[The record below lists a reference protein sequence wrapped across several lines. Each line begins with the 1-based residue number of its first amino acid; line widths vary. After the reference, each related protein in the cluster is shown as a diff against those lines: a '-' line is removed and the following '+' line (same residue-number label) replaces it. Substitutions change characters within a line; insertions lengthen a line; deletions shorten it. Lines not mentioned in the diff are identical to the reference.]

1 VTATVPRP
9 TDSQLAISRPT
20 RLAPPEGGRGADTRE
35 RLLDAAE
42 QIFAERGFE
51 GASMRAVTQAAGV
64 SVSAANYHFG
74 SKEALLRETLLRRV
88 RPLNERRLA
97 RLDALEAEAG
107 GRPLE
112 LETIVE
118 AFLRPVFEEHAAS
131 IDATTRFRQVAARIY
146 SDPPD
151 VVAAM
156 KRELFGPIVTRF
168 VVALAA
174 ALPEKSR
181 EEIELGFQL
190 TVGVMVH
197 VISGHLVT
205 VATAEKDAC
214 ECWTSRLSNESV
226 LQQMITYV
234 AAGLRAGS
242 ASDGGER

>member
-1 VTATVPRP
+1 MPDLA
-9 TDSQLAISRPT
+9 DSPLDHPRPT
-20 RLAPPEGGRGADTRE
+20 RLASPEGGRGAETRE

-51 GASMRAVTQAAGV
+51 GASIRAVTQAAGA

-88 RPLNERRLA
+88 GPLNERRIA
-97 RLDALEAEAG
+97 RLDELEAEAN
-107 GRPLE
+107 GRPLQ

-131 IDATTRFRQVAARIY
+131 DDATARFRQVAARIY

-151 VVAAM
+151 VVAEM
-156 KRELFGPIVTRF
+156 KRELFGPTATRF
-168 VVALAA
+168 VAALAA

-181 EEIELGFQL
+181 AQVELGFQL
-190 TVGVMVH
+190 TIGVMVH

-205 VATAEKDAC
+205 VPGPEEGEC
-214 ECWTSRLSNESV
+214 ECWTARLSDESV
-226 LQQMITYV
+226 LQQMVAYV
-234 AAGLRAGS
+234 VAGLRAGS
-242 ASDGGER
+242 GSCESTK

>member
-1 VTATVPRP
+1 MPRRA
-9 TDSQLAISRPT
+9 DSQLAVSRPT

-42 QIFAERGFE
+42 RIFAERGFE
-51 GASMRAVTQAAGV
+51 GASMRAVTQAAGA

-88 RPLNERRLA
+88 GPLNERRLA
-97 RLDALEAEAG
+97 RLDALEENAG

-112 LETIVE
+112 LKTIIE

-131 IDATTRFRQVAARIY
+131 VDATNRFRQVAARIY
-146 SDPPD
+146 SDPPG
-151 VVAAM
+151 VVATL
-156 KRELFGPIVTRF
+156 KRDLFGPIVTRF
-168 VVALAA
+168 VDALSA
-174 ALPEKSR
+174 ALPEKTR

-205 VATAEKDAC
+205 TPLPDDGGC
-214 ECWTSRLSNESV
+214 ECWTSRLSDESV
-226 LQQMITYV
+226 LQQMIAYV
-234 AAGLRAGS
+234 VAGLRA
-242 ASDGGER
+242 ERIS

>member
-1 VTATVPRP
+1 
-9 TDSQLAISRPT
+9 
-20 RLAPPEGGRGADTRE
+20 
-35 RLLDAAE
+35 LLDAAE

-51 GASMRAVTQAAGV
+51 GASIRAVTQAAGA

-88 RPLNERRLA
+88 GPLNERRIA
-97 RLDALEAEAG
+97 RLDALEENAG
-107 GRPLE
+107 GRPVE
-112 LETIVE
+112 LETIIE

-131 IDATTRFRQVAARIY
+131 VDATNRFRQVAARIY

-151 VVAAM
+151 VVATM

-168 VVALAA
+168 VGAISA
-174 ALPEKSR
+174 ALPEKTL

-205 VATAEKDAC
+205 TPVSEDGGC
-214 ECWTSRLSNESV
+214 ECWTSRLSDEAV
-226 LQQMITYV
+226 LQQMIAYV
-234 AAGLRAGS
+234 VAGLRAKS
-242 ASDGGER
+242 PS

>member
-1 VTATVPRP
+1 MPTR
-9 TDSQLAISRPT
+9 TDSQIASSRPT

-51 GASMRAVTQAAGV
+51 GASIRAVTQAAGA

-88 RPLNERRLA
+88 GPLNERRIA
-97 RLDALEAEAG
+97 RLDALEENAG
-107 GRPLE
+107 GRPVE
-112 LETIVE
+112 LETIIE

-131 IDATTRFRQVAARIY
+131 VDATNRFRQVAARIY

-151 VVAAM
+151 VVATM

-168 VVALAA
+168 VGAISA
-174 ALPEKSR
+174 ALPEKTP

-205 VATAEKDAC
+205 TPVSEDGGC
-214 ECWTSRLSNESV
+214 ECWTSRLSDEAV
-226 LQQMITYV
+226 LQQMIAYV
-234 AAGLRAGS
+234 VAGLRAKS
-242 ASDGGER
+242 PS

>member
-1 VTATVPRP
+1 MPNSA
-9 TDSQLAISRPT
+9 DSQIADSRPT

-51 GASMRAVTQAAGV
+51 GASMRAVTQAAGA

-88 RPLNERRLA
+88 GPLNERRIA
-97 RLDALEAEAG
+97 RLDALEEAANG
-107 GRPLE
+107 HPLE

-131 IDATTRFRQVAARIY
+131 DDATARFRQVAARIY
-146 SDPPD
+146 SDPPG
-151 VVAAM
+151 VVSAM

-168 VVALAA
+168 VAALTA

-205 VATAEKDAC
+205 VPGQEEGECD
-214 ECWTSRLSNESV
+214 CWTARLSDESV
-226 LQQMITYV
+226 LQQMIAYV
-234 AAGLRAGS
+234 VAGLRAVSGS
-242 ASDGGER
+242 HGVAR

>member
-1 VTATVPRP
+1 VTATLPKPV
-9 TDSQLAISRPT
+9 DSQLADSRLT
-20 RLAPPEGGRGADTRE
+20 RLAPPERGRGADTRE

-51 GASMRAVTQAAGV
+51 GASIRAVTQAAGA

-88 RPLNERRLA
+88 GPLNERRLA
-97 RLDALEAEAG
+97 RLDALEENADDH
-107 GRPLE
+107 PLE
-112 LETIVE
+112 LETIIE

-131 IDATTRFRQVAARIY
+131 LDATNRFRQVAARIY
-146 SDPPD
+146 SDPPG
-151 VVAAM
+151 VVAAL
-156 KRELFGPIVTRF
+156 KRDLFGPIVTRF
-168 VVALAA
+168 VGAISA

-205 VATAEKDAC
+205 TPMSEEGGC
-214 ECWTSRLSNESV
+214 ECWTSRLSDESV
-226 LQQMITYV
+226 LQQMIAYV
-234 AAGLRAGS
+234 VAGLRA
-242 ASDGGER
+242 ERKS

>member
-1 VTATVPRP
+1 MPRSADP
-9 TDSQLAISRPT
+9 QLAHSRPA
-20 RLAPPEGGRGADTRE
+20 RIAPPEGGRGADTRE

-51 GASMRAVTQAAGV
+51 GASIRAVTQAAGA

-88 RPLNERRLA
+88 GPLNERRLA
-97 RLDALEAEAG
+97 RLDALEEAAK

-131 IDATTRFRQVAARIY
+131 DDATARFRQVAARIY
-146 SDPPD
+146 SDPPG
-151 VVAAM
+151 VVSAM
-156 KRELFGPIVTRF
+156 KRELFGPTVTRF
-168 VVALAA
+168 VAALAI

-205 VATAEKDAC
+205 VPGQEEGEC
-214 ECWTSRLSNESV
+214 ECWTARLSDESV
-226 LQQMITYV
+226 LQQMIAYV
-234 AAGLRAGS
+234 VAGLRAVSGS
-242 ASDGGER
+242 AGVAR

>member
-1 VTATVPRP
+1 MSSPN
-9 TDSQLAISRPT
+9 
-20 RLAPPEGGRGADTRE
+20 RLAPNEGGRGAETRE

-42 QIFAERGFE
+42 RIFAERGFE
-51 GASMRAVTQAAGV
+51 GASMRAVTQEAGA

-74 SKEALLRETLLRRV
+74 SKEALLRATLLRRV
-88 RPLNERRLA
+88 GPLNERRLA

-112 LETIVE
+112 LETILE

-131 IDATTRFRQVAARIY
+131 VDASARFRQVVARIY

-156 KRELFGPIVTRF
+156 KRELFGPILTRF
-168 VVALAA
+168 VGALAA

-181 EEIELGFQL
+181 GEIELGFQL
-190 TVGVMVH
+190 TVGAMVH

-205 VATAEKDAC
+205 APSSEDDGR
-214 ECWTSRLSNESV
+214 ECWASRLSDESV
-226 LQQMITYV
+226 LQQVISYV
-234 AAGLRAGS
+234 AAGLRARGVS
-242 ASDGGER
+242 RGAAS

>member
-1 VTATVPRP
+1 MPEAA
-9 TDSQLAISRPT
+9 DSSPALSRPA
-20 RLAPPEGGRGADTRE
+20 RAAPPEGGRGAETRE

-42 QIFAERGFE
+42 RIFAERGFE
-51 GASMRAVTQAAGV
+51 GASMRAVTQAAGA

-74 SKEALLRETLLRRV
+74 SKEELLRATLLRRV
-88 RPLNERRLA
+88 APLNERRLA

-112 LETIVE
+112 LETILE
-118 AFLRPVFEEHAAS
+118 TFLRPVFEEHAS
-131 IDATTRFRQVAARIY
+131 SVDATARFRQVAARIY

-156 KRELFGPIVTRF
+156 KRELFGPILTRF
-168 VVALAA
+168 VGALDA

-181 EEIELGFQL
+181 GEIELGFQL

-205 VATAEKDAC
+205 APISEDDGC
-214 ECWTSRLSNESV
+214 ECWTSRLSDESV
-226 LQQMITYV
+226 LQQLITYV

-242 ASDGGER
+242 VTNGVVS

>member
-1 VTATVPRP
+1 MPRP
-9 TDSQLAISRPT
+9 ADSQLAISRPT
-20 RLAPPEGGRGADTRE
+20 RLSPPEGGRGADTRE

-51 GASMRAVTQAAGV
+51 GASMRAVTQAAGA

-88 RPLNERRLA
+88 GPLNERRLA
-97 RLDALEAEAG
+97 RLDALEEKAG

-112 LETIVE
+112 IETIVE
-118 AFLRPVFEEHAAS
+118 AFLRPVFEEHVAS
-131 IDATTRFRQVAARIY
+131 VDATNRFRQVAARIY
-146 SDPPD
+146 SDPPG
-151 VVAAM
+151 VVATM

-168 VVALAA
+168 VGALSA

-205 VATAEKDAC
+205 TPSSEDGGC
-214 ECWTSRLSNESV
+214 ECWTSRLSDESV
-226 LQQMITYV
+226 LQQMIAYV
-234 AAGLRAGS
+234 VAGLRA
-242 ASDGGER
+242 ERKS

>member
-1 VTATVPRP
+1 VPTR
-9 TDSQLAISRPT
+9 TDSQIAISRPG

-51 GASMRAVTQAAGV
+51 GASIRAVTQAAGA

-88 RPLNERRLA
+88 GPLNERRIA
-97 RLDALEAEAG
+97 RLDALEENAG
-107 GRPLE
+107 GRPIE
-112 LETIVE
+112 LETIIE

-131 IDATTRFRQVAARIY
+131 VDATNRFRQVAARIY
-146 SDPPD
+146 SDPPG
-151 VVAAM
+151 VVATM

-168 VVALAA
+168 VGAISA
-174 ALPEKSR
+174 ALPEKTL

-205 VATAEKDAC
+205 TPVTDDGGC
-214 ECWTSRLSNESV
+214 ECWTSRLSDESV
-226 LQQMITYV
+226 LQQMIAYV
-234 AAGLRAGS
+234 VAGLRA
-242 ASDGGER
+242 ERPS

>member
-1 VTATVPRP
+1 
-9 TDSQLAISRPT
+9 
-20 RLAPPEGGRGADTRE
+20 
-35 RLLDAAE
+35 
-42 QIFAERGFE
+42 
-51 GASMRAVTQAAGV
+51 MRAVTQAAGA

-88 RPLNERRLA
+88 GPLNERRLA
-97 RLDALEAEAG
+97 RLDALEEAAK

-131 IDATTRFRQVAARIY
+131 DDATARFRQVAARIY

-151 VVAAM
+151 VVSAM

-168 VVALAA
+168 VAALAA
-174 ALPEKSR
+174 ALPQKSR

-205 VATAEKDAC
+205 VPGQEEGEC
-214 ECWTSRLSNESV
+214 ECWTARLSDESV
-226 LQQMITYV
+226 LRQMIAYV
-234 AAGLRAGS
+234 VAGLRAVSSTPGV
-242 ASDGGER
+242 AR

>member
-1 VTATVPRP
+1 VPNSA
-9 TDSQLAISRPT
+9 DSPLADSRPT

-51 GASMRAVTQAAGV
+51 GASMRAVTQAAGA

-88 RPLNERRLA
+88 GPLNERRLA
-97 RLDALEAEAG
+97 RLDALEEAAKG
-107 GRPLE
+107 CPLE

-131 IDATTRFRQVAARIY
+131 DDATARFRQVAARIY

-151 VVAAM
+151 VVSAM

-168 VVALAA
+168 VAALAA

-205 VATAEKDAC
+205 VPGQEEGEC
-214 ECWTSRLSNESV
+214 ECWTARLSDESV
-226 LQQMITYV
+226 LRQMIAYV
-234 AAGLRAGS
+234 VAGLRAVSSS
-242 ASDGGER
+242 AGVAR

>member
-1 VTATVPRP
+1 MPKSA
-9 TDSQLAISRPT
+9 DSSLAHSRPT
-20 RLAPPEGGRGADTRE
+20 RLAPPEGGRGAETRE

-42 QIFAERGFE
+42 RIFAERGFE
-51 GASMRAVTQAAGV
+51 GASIRAVTQAAGA

-74 SKEALLRETLLRRV
+74 SKEELLRATLLRRV
-88 RPLNERRLA
+88 GPLNERRLA

-112 LETIVE
+112 LETILGI
-118 AFLRPVFEEHAAS
+118 FLRPVFEEHAS
-131 IDATTRFRQVAARIY
+131 SVDATARFRQVAARIY

-156 KRELFGPIVTRF
+156 KRELFGPILTRF
-168 VVALAA
+168 VGAIAT

-197 VISGHLVT
+197 VISGHLVM
-205 VATAEKDAC
+205 APSSEDDGC
-214 ECWTSRLSNESV
+214 ECWTSRLSDESV
-226 LQQMITYV
+226 LQQLIAYA
-234 AAGLRAGS
+234 AAGLRARGVRNGVVS
-242 ASDGGER
+242 

>member
-1 VTATVPRP
+1 MPDFADPSLDHFR
-9 TDSQLAISRPT
+9 ST
-20 RLAPPEGGRGADTRE
+20 RVASPEGGRGAETRE

-51 GASMRAVTQAAGV
+51 GASIRAVTQAAGA

-88 RPLNERRLA
+88 GPLNERRLA
-97 RLDALEAEAG
+97 RLDALEADAN
-107 GRPLE
+107 GRPLK

-131 IDATTRFRQVAARIY
+131 DDATARFRQVAARIY

-151 VVAAM
+151 VVAEM
-156 KRELFGPIVTRF
+156 KRELFGPTATRF
-168 VVALAA
+168 VAALAA

-181 EEIELGFQL
+181 AEVELGFQL

-205 VATAEKDAC
+205 VPGPEEGEC
-214 ECWTSRLSNESV
+214 ECWTARLSDESV
-226 LQQMITYV
+226 LQQMVAYV
-234 AAGLRAGS
+234 VAGLRAGS
-242 ASDGGER
+242 ATCESTK

>member
-1 VTATVPRP
+1 MPNSA
-9 TDSQLAISRPT
+9 DSQIADSRPT

-51 GASMRAVTQAAGV
+51 GASMRAVTQAAGA

-88 RPLNERRLA
+88 GPLNERRIA
-97 RLDALEAEAG
+97 RLDALERDAN

-131 IDATTRFRQVAARIY
+131 DDATARFRQVAARIY
-146 SDPPD
+146 SDPPA
-151 VVAAM
+151 VVSAM

-168 VVALAA
+168 VAALAA

-205 VATAEKDAC
+205 VPGQEEGECD
-214 ECWTSRLSNESV
+214 CWTARLSDESV
-226 LQQMITYV
+226 LQQMIAYV
-234 AAGLRAGS
+234 VAGLRAVSGS
-242 ASDGGER
+242 RGVAR

>member
-1 VTATVPRP
+1 MAHSA
-9 TDSQLAISRPT
+9 DSQFADSRPA
-20 RLAPPEGGRGADTRE
+20 RPAPPEGGRGADTRE

-42 QIFAERGFE
+42 QIFAELGFE
-51 GASMRAVTQAAGV
+51 GASMRAVTQAAGA

-74 SKEALLRETLLRRV
+74 SKEALLHETLLRRV
-88 RPLNERRLA
+88 GPLNERRLA
-97 RLDALEAEAG
+97 RLDALEEAAK

-131 IDATTRFRQVAARIY
+131 DDATARFRQVAARIY
-146 SDPPD
+146 SDPPG
-151 VVAAM
+151 VVSAM
-156 KRELFGPIVTRF
+156 KRELFGPTVTRF
-168 VVALAA
+168 VAALAI

-205 VATAEKDAC
+205 VPGQEEGEC
-214 ECWTSRLSNESV
+214 ECWTARLSDESV
-226 LQQMITYV
+226 LQQMIAYV
-234 AAGLRAGS
+234 VAGLRAVSGS
-242 ASDGGER
+242 AGVAR

>member
-1 VTATVPRP
+1 MPKRADVP
-9 TDSQLAISRPT
+9 LALSRSAG
-20 RLAPPEGGRGADTRE
+20 LAPTESGRGAETRE

-42 QIFAERGFE
+42 RIFAERGFE
-51 GASMRAVTQAAGV
+51 GASMRAVTQAAGA

-88 RPLNERRLA
+88 GPLNERRLA
-97 RLDALEAEAG
+97 RLDALEESAS

-112 LETIVE
+112 LETIID

-131 IDATTRFRQVAARIY
+131 VDATNRFRQVAARIY

-151 VVAAM
+151 VVATM

-168 VVALAA
+168 VGALSA

-205 VATAEKDAC
+205 TPSSEDGEC
-214 ECWTSRLSNESV
+214 ECWTSRLSDESV
-226 LQQMITYV
+226 LQQMIAYV
-234 AAGLRAGS
+234 VAGLRAEVKS
-242 ASDGGER
+242 

>member
-1 VTATVPRP
+1 LPEPA
-9 TDSQLAISRPT
+9 DSSPALSRPAHAT
-20 RLAPPEGGRGADTRE
+20 PPEGGRGAETRE

-42 QIFAERGFE
+42 RIFAERGFE
-51 GASMRAVTQAAGV
+51 GASMRAVTQAAGA

-74 SKEALLRETLLRRV
+74 SKEELLRATLLRRV
-88 RPLNERRLA
+88 GPLNERRLA

-118 AFLRPVFEEHAAS
+118 AFLRPFFDEHAAS
-131 IDATTRFRQVAARIY
+131 VDATARFRQVVARIY
-146 SDPPD
+146 SDPPG

-168 VVALAA
+168 VAALTA

-190 TVGVMVH
+190 TVGVLVH

-205 VATAEKDAC
+205 VTSPEEDAC
-214 ECWTSRLSNESV
+214 ECWASRLSNESV
-226 LQQMITYV
+226 LQQMIAYV
-234 AAGLRAGS
+234 AAGLRAGVVPS
-242 ASDGGER
+242 GAAS

>member
-1 VTATVPRP
+1 MPKRADVP
-9 TDSQLAISRPT
+9 LALSRSAG
-20 RLAPPEGGRGADTRE
+20 LAPTEGGRGAETRE

-42 QIFAERGFE
+42 RIFAERGFE
-51 GASMRAVTQAAGV
+51 GASMRAVTQAAGA

-74 SKEALLRETLLRRV
+74 SKAALLRATLLRRV
-88 RPLNERRLA
+88 GPLNERRLE
-97 RLDALEAEAG
+97 RLDALEENAS

-112 LETIVE
+112 LETIID

-131 IDATTRFRQVAARIY
+131 ADATARFRQVAARIY

-151 VVAAM
+151 VVAAI
-156 KRELFGPIVTRF
+156 KKELFGPIVVRF
-168 VVALAA
+168 VGALSA

-205 VATAEKDAC
+205 VPGPEDDAC

-226 LQQMITYV
+226 LQQMIAYV
-234 AAGLRAGS
+234 VAGLRAEVKS
-242 ASDGGER
+242 